1 MATLQVRID
10 DELKQ
15 KADSLFISLGLDTPT
30 AVRIFLKASLEHDGI
45 PFDVAHGHPKKEL
58 LKAAEDV
65 RSGNNLHGPYDSAE
79 DAMKAMLED

>member
-15 KADSLFISLGLDTPT
+15 NADKLFLSLGLDTPT

-58 LKAAEDV
+58 LKAAEDALAGKNIYG
-65 RSGNNLHGPYDSAE
+65 SYASPES
-79 DAMKAMLED
+79 AMKAMLED

>member
-15 KADSLFISLGLDTPT
+15 NADKLFLSLGLDTPT

-45 PFDVAHGHPKKEL
+45 PFDVAHLHPKKEL
-58 LKAAEDV
+58 LIGFTFIRCLCIMFLCV
-65 RSGNNLHGPYDSAE
+65 SLV
-79 DAMKAMLED
+79 